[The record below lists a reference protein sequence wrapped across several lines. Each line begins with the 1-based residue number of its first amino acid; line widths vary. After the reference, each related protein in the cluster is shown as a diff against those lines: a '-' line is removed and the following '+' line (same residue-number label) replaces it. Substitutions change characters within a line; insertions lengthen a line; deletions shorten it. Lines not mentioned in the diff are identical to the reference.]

1 MNICYLQYTKFI
13 AIYISVYGIN
23 LTLTTMTFLW
33 LYTVAMLPAPFSFST
48 EEGVFLFCFFC
59 FNLKNGREKKV
70 TQQDL
75 VCEKELLL
83 TLTVFK

>member
-1 MNICYLQYTKFI
+1 MNISYLQYTKFI

-48 EEGVFLFCFFC
+48 EEGFCFLCVFLF
-59 FNLKNGREKKV
+59 
-70 TQQDL
+70 
-75 VCEKELLL
+75 
-83 TLTVFK
+83 